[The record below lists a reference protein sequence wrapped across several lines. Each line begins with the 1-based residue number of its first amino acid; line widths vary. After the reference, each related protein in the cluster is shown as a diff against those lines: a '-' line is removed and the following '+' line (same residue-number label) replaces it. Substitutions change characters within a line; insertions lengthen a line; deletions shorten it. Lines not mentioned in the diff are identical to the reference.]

1 VKRRWEALI
10 GVTVAAIAIVPFAT
24 AGAQAPPTTAGGPD
38 QTVEGTSPPGGDVN
52 CTTAPTLTPDHGPP
66 GTEVTVTASFEG
78 NCDDFSPLLYGLE
91 CEGTVTGEGVEFSFP
106 FAFNDIAEPAG
117 SGTFTAPATEPNPP
131 VVDAIEPLT
140 VTISCTTGGP
150 VSPPAPEGG
159 GGPTNYHYP
168 PQEYGLELF
177 AAIDTDQPTQV
188 DNDPTVDDGG
198 VVSGSPTF
206 TG

>member
-24 AGAQAPPTTAGGPD
+24 AGAQAPPTAADGSD
-38 QTVEGTSPPGGDVN
+38 ETVEGTSPPGGDVN
-52 CTTAPTLTPDHGPP
+52 CTTGPTLTPDHGPP

-78 NCDDFSPLLYGLE
+78 NCDEFSALLYGLE
-91 CEGTVTGEGVEFSFP
+91 CEGTVTGDGVELTFP
-106 FAFNDIAEPAG
+106 FAFADIAEPAG

-140 VTISCTTGGP
+140 VTISCTTG
-150 VSPPAPEGG
+150 SPGSSAGSPEGG
-159 GGPTNYHYP
+159 STTNYHYP
-168 PQEYGLELF
+168 PVTYDLELF

-198 VVSGSPTF
+198 VVAATPTF